1 MKFEWRQGL
10 NFYQRL
16 SSRERLLVGVAGG
29 AVILI
34 SLYSFVWDPLVQA
47 GEGVRKRI
55 AQKQRELDQIQTMRE
70 HYLELVRQFEASQ
83 GVLAKVQPNFSLFSH
98 IESTVS
104 QVVTRERIA
113 SMNPATKVI
122 GDTYREESVEF
133 KLTGVSLE
141 QLVDMTYRIEKGDHA
156 LRVTRLQV
164 KKKQNDP
171 HSFDVTATVS
181 MLQAMEKS

>member
-1 MKFEWRQGL
+1 MRFDWRQSL

-16 SSRERLLVGVAGG
+16 SPRERTLVGMAGG

-34 SLYSFVWDPLVQA
+34 SLYSFVFDPLVRA
-47 GEGVRKRI
+47 GETIHKRI
-55 AQKQRELDQIQTMRE
+55 VQKQRELVEIQRMRE
-70 HYLELVRQFEASQ
+70 HYLDLLRRYEASQ
-83 GVLAKVQPNFSLFSH
+83 NVLAKVQPNFSLFSH

-104 QVVTRERIA
+104 QVVSRDHIA
-113 SMNPATKVI
+113 SMNPVTKVV

-141 QLVDMTYRIEKGDHA
+141 QLVDMTYRIEKGDHP

-171 HSFDVTATVS
+171 HSFDITATVS
-181 MLQAMEKS
+181 MLQAMEG

>member
-1 MKFEWRQGL
+1 MRFDWRQIL

-16 SSRERLLVGVAGG
+16 SPRERTLVGIAGG

-34 SLYSFVWDPLVQA
+34 ALYTLVFDPLVRA
-47 GEGVRKRI
+47 GETVHKRI
-55 AQKQRELDQIQTMRE
+55 ALKQKELVEIQQMRD
-70 HYLELVRQFEASQ
+70 HYLDLVRRFEASQ
-83 GVLAKVQPNFSLFSH
+83 AVLAKVQPNFSLFSH

-104 QVVTRERIA
+104 QVVSRDHIS
-113 SMNPATKVI
+113 SMNPATKVV

-141 QLVDMTYRIEKGDHA
+141 QLVDMAYRIEKGDQP
-156 LRVTRLQV
+156 LRVTRLQL
-164 KKKQNDP
+164 KKKPNDP

-181 MLQAMEKS
+181 MLQAIEG